1 MTKSLLPALCLVAAL
16 VQHAESFSSEVT
28 RRQAF
33 VKTVNTLAGGIA
45 TTIALP
51 NLASAVVT
59 EETPR
64 ATTRMGGL
72 LVRRHCVFVYGHCIV

>member
-1 MTKSLLPALCLVAAL
+1 MMTKSLLPALCLVAAL
-16 VQHAESFSSEVT
+16 VQNAESFSTEVT

-45 TTIALP
+45 ATIALP
-51 NLASAVVT
+51 NLASAEIS

-64 ATTRMGGL
+64 VTTRMGGN
-72 LVRRHCVFVYGHCIV
+72 LVGLFCLY